1 MPQTDRF
8 IRITWWIAIVTV
20 VLNCVFWFSYWS
32 LIDVATPFAVPIL
45 RLPVL
50 VVTFVA
56 VVAAVILPFRRWKPC
71 GIATLLPLGFLIGCF
86 GLSRL
91 VDFTDVWLA
100 ANFRLRLAD
109 REEVVGLIASGKLR
123 PNVRHNSSLI
133 ALPSEFAAVS
143 LGGVE
148 VVVERNGDQL
158 KVLFFTFRGV
168 LDSFAG
174 FVYTS
179 DDSAPTDGDF
189 AGRFAINR
197 RLEERWHYVSAH

>member
-71 GIATLLPLGFLIGCF
+71 
-86 GLSRL
+86 
-91 VDFTDVWLA
+91 
-100 ANFRLRLAD
+100 LAD

-179 DDSAPTDGDF
+179 DNSAPTDGDF